1 MDPRIDTRI
10 AMIVGVSH
18 TISTPA
24 TKEVLADAARG
35 SARVNQTLRH
45 VRQTGRDGSTPCDTC
60 MSISSK
66 PDPSPVLIGSY
77 NISPDCSISGS
88 FQVGKKQQS
97 NSPDKVRNAQKMD
110 TAVDRKLPD
119 DQYYAS
125 VFSKEIVRELYH
137 VSSNYLYLFCRMNFL
152 SSFFQTKAPHFV
164 DLGILAINKSNEL
177 GVLGNTTTRIIMKT
191 YVSHWLASDKFLER
205 KQRLE

>member
-1 MDPRIDTRI
+1 MDPRIDGRI

-66 PDPSPVLIGSY
+66 PDPSPVLIGGY

-97 NSPDKVRNAQKMD
+97 NSPDKVRNAQKLD
-110 TAVDRKLPD
+110 TAVDRKLRD
-119 DQYYAS
+119 DQDYAS
-125 VFSKEIVRELYH
+125 VFSKAIGREFSH
-137 VSSNYLYLFCRMNFL
+137 ISSNDLYSCFQMNFL
-152 SSFFQTKAPHFV
+152 SNVVQT
-164 DLGILAINKSNEL
+164 
-177 GVLGNTTTRIIMKT
+177 
-191 YVSHWLASDKFLER
+191 
-205 KQRLE
+205 